1 MRIEGAKESVA
12 TMSAAALT
20 RTGGSLLPVTLI
32 TGIILGIWYLACLP
46 MNADLPQLANATGLA
61 NRYAVAWS
69 LERPV
74 LPAPHQIIIELY
86 NSTIGTRLTRQT
98 ADGIVLNPRNLLFH
112 GWVTL
117 SATLLGFLM
126 GAALG
131 IGLATAIIH
140 SRMLQ
145 KSLMPWIIASQT
157 IPILAIAPI
166 IIVALGSVGL
176 TGLIPKAIISMYLC
190 FFPVAIGMVKGFTS
204 PDAMQL
210 DLMRTYNASKPQT
223 FWKLRWPAA
232 VPYLFA
238 SLKVAI
244 SISLVGAIVGE
255 LPTGAQ
261 AGIGARLLSGSYYGQ
276 TIQIWSALVLA
287 ALMAAALIAA
297 VTLAAKITLRVMGV
311 RA

>member
-1 MRIEGAKESVA
+1 MTTATISRSSGTVFPVA
-12 TMSAAALT
+12 
-20 RTGGSLLPVTLI
+20 LI
-32 TGIILGIWYLACLP
+32 TAIILGVWYLACLP
-46 MNADLPQLANATGLA
+46 MNADLPQMANVAGLS
-61 NRYAVAWS
+61 NRYAVAWG

-74 LPAPHQIIIELY
+74 LPAPHQVIVELY
-86 NSTIGTRLTRQT
+86 NSTIGTSLTRQT
-98 ADGIVLNPRNLLFH
+98 AEGIVLNPRNLLTH
-112 GWVTL
+112 AWITL

-126 GAALG
+126 GAVLG
-131 IGLATAIIH
+131 IGLAVAIIH
-140 SRMLQ
+140 SRVLQ

-210 DLMRTYNASKPQT
+210 DLMRTYNASQPQT
-223 FWKLRWPAA
+223 FWKLRWPSAI
-232 VPYLFA
+232 PYLFA
-238 SLKVAI
+238 GLKVAI

-287 ALMAAALIAA
+287 ALMAASLIAA
-297 VTLAAKITLRVMGV
+297 VALAERVTLRAMGV
-311 RA
+311 RR

>member
-1 MRIEGAKESVA
+1 M
-12 TMSAAALT
+12 TAAAL
-20 RTGGSLLPVTLI
+20 SLRSGTFVPVTLVSA
-32 TGIILGIWYLACLP
+32 IILGVWYLACLP
-46 MNADLPQLANATGLA
+46 MNADLPQMANAQGFA
-61 NRYAVAWS
+61 NRYAIAWS

-74 LPAPHQIIIELY
+74 LPAPHQVIIELY
-86 NSTIGTRLTRQT
+86 SSTIGTRLTRQT
-98 ADGIVLNPRNLLFH
+98 ADGLVLNPRNLLFH

-117 SATLLGFLM
+117 SATLVGFLM
-126 GAALG
+126 GAVLG
-131 IGLATAIIH
+131 IALAAAITH
-140 SRMLQ
+140 SRVLQ

-190 FFPVAIGMVKGFTS
+190 FFPVAIGMVKGFAS
-204 PDAMQL
+204 PDSMQL

-276 TIQIWSALVLA
+276 TIQIWSALLLA

-297 VTLAAKITLRVMGV
+297 VTLAEKITLRSMGI
-311 RA
+311 RP

>member
-1 MRIEGAKESVA
+1 MTVITLRQ
-12 TMSAAALT
+12 
-20 RTGGSLLPVTLI
+20 TGSFFPVTLI
-32 TGIILGIWYLACLP
+32 TAIILAVWYLACLP
-46 MNADLPQLANATGLA
+46 MNADLPQMANVAGLA
-61 NRYAVAWS
+61 NRYAVAWA

-74 LPAPHQIIIELY
+74 LPAPHQVIVELY
-86 NSTIGTRLTRQT
+86 NSTIGTNLTRET
-98 ADGIVLNPRNLLFH
+98 ADGIVLNPRNLLTH
-112 GWVTL
+112 AWITL

-126 GAALG
+126 GAVLG
-131 IGLATAIIH
+131 IGLAVAIIH
-140 SRMLQ
+140 SRVLQ

-210 DLMRTYNASKPQT
+210 DLMRTYNASRTQT
-223 FWKLRWPAA
+223 FWKLRWPSA

-238 SLKVAI
+238 GLKVAI

-287 ALMAAALIAA
+287 ALMAAGLIAA
-297 VTLAAKITLRVMGV
+297 VALAERVTLRAMGV
-311 RA
+311 RG

>member
-1 MRIEGAKESVA
+1 MVA
-12 TMSAAALT
+12 TMTAAALP
-20 RTGGSLLPVTLI
+20 RTGGSFLPVTLI
-32 TGIILGIWYLACLP
+32 SAIILGIWYLACLP
-46 MNADLPQLANATGLA
+46 MNADLPQMANATGLA
-61 NRYAVAWS
+61 NRYAIAWS

-86 NSTIGTRLTRQT
+86 NSTIGTRLTRET

-112 GWVTL
+112 AWVTL
-117 SATLLGFLM
+117 SATLVGFLM
-126 GAALG
+126 GALLG
-131 IGLATAIIH
+131 IGLAVAIIH
-140 SRMLQ
+140 SRVLQ

-190 FFPVAIGMVKGFTS
+190 FFPIVIGMVKGFTS

-210 DLMRTYNASKPQT
+210 DLMRTYNASRPQT

-232 VPYLFA
+232 IPYLFA

-297 VTLAAKITLRVMGV
+297 VTLAERITLRVMGV

>member
-1 MRIEGAKESVA
+1 MRSEVFSSLPRTSGAFV
-12 TMSAAALT
+12 
-20 RTGGSLLPVTLI
+20 PVTLI
-32 TGIILGIWYLACLP
+32 SAIILGIWYLACLP
-46 MNADLPQLANATGLA
+46 MNADLPQMANAKGLA

-74 LPAPHQIIIELY
+74 LPAPHQVIIELY
-86 NSTIGTRLTRQT
+86 NSTIGTRLTRET

-112 GWVTL
+112 AWVTL

-126 GAALG
+126 GALLG

-140 SRMLQ
+140 SRVLR

-190 FFPVAIGMVKGFTS
+190 FFPIAIGMVKGFTS

-210 DLMRTYNASKPQT
+210 DLMHTYNASRPQT

-232 VPYLFA
+232 IPYLFA

-297 VTLAAKITLRVMGV
+297 VTLAEKITLRAMGA
-311 RA
+311 RQ

>member
-1 MRIEGAKESVA
+1 MTATTLRQPGAAIPVSVI
-12 TMSAAALT
+12 S
-20 RTGGSLLPVTLI
+20 
-32 TGIILGIWYLACLP
+32 GIILTVWYLACLP
-46 MNADLPQLANATGLA
+46 MNADLPQMQNVAGLA
-61 NRYAVAWS
+61 DGYVVAWS

-74 LPAPHQIIIELY
+74 LPAPHQVIVELY
-86 NSTIGTRLTRQT
+86 NATLGTRLIRETP
-98 ADGIVLNPRNLLFH
+98 DGWTLSPRNLLFH
-112 GWVTL
+112 AWVTL

-126 GAALG
+126 GAILG
-131 IGLATAIIH
+131 ILLAVGIIH
-140 SRMLQ
+140 SRTLS
-145 KSLMPWIIASQT
+145 KSLMPWVIASQT

-176 TGLIPKAIISMYLC
+176 TGLVPKAIISMYLC
-190 FFPVAIGMVKGFTS
+190 FFPVTIGMVKGFRS
-204 PDAMQL
+204 PDGMQL
-210 DLMRTYNASKPQT
+210 DLMRTYNASRPET

-276 TIQIWSALVLA
+276 TIQIWAALVLA
-287 ALMAAALIAA
+287 ALMAALLISAVALAERF
-297 VTLAAKITLRVMGV
+297 TLRAMG
-311 RA
+311 AKA

>member
-1 MRIEGAKESVA
+1 MTAATLRQPGSTIPVA
-12 TMSAAALT
+12 VITAL
-20 RTGGSLLPVTLI
+20 
-32 TGIILGIWYLACLP
+32 ILAVWYIACLP
-46 MNADLPQLANATGLA
+46 MNAVLPQLQNLTGLA
-61 NRYAVAWS
+61 DRYAVAWA

-74 LPAPHQIIIELY
+74 LPAPHQVIVDLY
-86 NSTIGTRLTRQT
+86 TSTLGTSLFRQT
-98 ADGIVLNPRNLLFH
+98 AEGWMLSPRNLLFH
-112 GWVTL
+112 AWTTL

-131 IGLATAIIH
+131 IGLAAAIIH
-140 SRMLQ
+140 SRVLQ

-176 TGLIPKAIISMYLC
+176 TGLVPKAIISMYLC

-204 PDAMQL
+204 PDGMQL
-210 DLMRTYNASKPQT
+210 DLMRTYNATARET

-232 VPYLFA
+232 IPYLFA
-238 SLKVAI
+238 GLKVAI

-276 TIQIWSALVLA
+276 TVQIWSALVMA
-287 ALMAAALIAA
+287 ALMAAGLVMA
-297 VTLAAKITLRVMGV
+297 VGLAEKLTLRVMGA
-311 RA
+311 RP

>member
-297 VTLAAKITLRVMGV
+297 VTLAEKITLRAMGV
-311 RA
+311 RP

>member
-1 MRIEGAKESVA
+1 MRIEGGIAAKD
-12 TMSAAALT
+12 AALP
-20 RTGGSLLPVTLI
+20 RPAGSVLPVTLI
-32 TGIILGIWYLACLP
+32 TAIILGLWYLACLP
-46 MNADLPQLANATGLA
+46 MNADLPQMANATGLS
-61 NRYAVAWS
+61 NRYGIAWS

-74 LPAPHQIIIELY
+74 LPAPHQVIVELY
-86 NSTIGTRLTRQT
+86 NSTIGTNLTRET
-98 ADGIVLNPRNLLFH
+98 ADGIVLNPRNLLTH
-112 GWVTL
+112 GWITL

-126 GAALG
+126 GAVLG
-131 IGLATAIIH
+131 IGLAVAIIH
-140 SRMLQ
+140 SRVLQ

-210 DLMRTYNASKPQT
+210 DLMRTYNASAPQT
-223 FWKLRWPAA
+223 FWKLRWPSA

-238 SLKVAI
+238 GLKVAI

-287 ALMAAALIAA
+287 AIMAAGLIAA
-297 VTLAAKITLRVMGV
+297 VALAERVTLRAMGV
-311 RA
+311 KS